1 MGISI
6 ARTAV
11 AIAIY
16 VGSGLSA
23 LAQAPT
29 DDFYRNKTIDLNI
42 CCPPGGTYDIYAR
55 LVGQFMTKH
64 IPGNPRIVPRQMVG
78 AGSRV
83 VGTYMSA
90 LAAKDGTQ
98 LATADQGMALQ
109 QILGEGAKNFDVSK
123 FVWIGNP
130 ISDNNTMAAWHAS
143 GVVNIE
149 DVLNREVTLGANPN
163 TVSAQYP
170 QLLNNMIGTKFKII
184 QGYPGGSD
192 VNLAME
198 NGEVDVRGQ
207 NSWSSWKS
215 QHASWLAQGK
225 IRIIVQIGFERAKD
239 LPDVPLLLELA
250 RTPED
255 KSAARLLSAPT
266 VIGRPLFTTPG
277 APQQRVDALRRAF
290 DLTMRDPAFLDAAKT
305 AKLDLNPI
313 SGVELQKILDQLFAT
328 SPAAI
333 ENLKKLLTPPS

>member
-1 MGISI
+1 MRMKF
-6 ARTAV
+6 ARLAAAIMMLV
-11 AIAIY
+11 AA
-16 VGSGLSA
+16 GQA
-23 LAQAPT
+23 ARAQASVE
-29 DDFYRNKTIDLNI
+29 DFYRNKVIDLNI

-64 IPGNPRIVPRQMVG
+64 IPGNPRIAPRQMVG

-83 VGTYMSA
+83 VGAYMST
-90 LAAKDGTQ
+90 LAPKDGTQ

-130 ISDNNTMAAWHAS
+130 ISDNNTMAAWSAS
-143 GVVNIE
+143 GVSSIE
-149 DVLNREVTLGANPN
+149 DAQKREVTVGANPN

-170 QLLNNMIGTKFKII
+170 QLLNNMIGTKFNII

-198 NGEVDVRGQ
+198 NGEVAVRGQ

-225 IRIIVQIGFERAKD
+225 IKIIVQIGFERAKD
-239 LPDVPLLLELA
+239 LPDVPLLLDLA
-250 RTPED
+250 KTPED
-255 KSAARLLSAPT
+255 KAAARLLSAPT

-277 APQQRVDALRRAF
+277 APQERVDTLRKAF
-290 DLTMRDPAFLDAAKT
+290 DETMTDPAFLSAARN

-313 SGVELQKILDQLFAT
+313 SGVELQQILDELFAT
-328 SPAAI
+328 KPEAI
-333 ENLKKLLTPPS
+333 ANLKKLLAPPS